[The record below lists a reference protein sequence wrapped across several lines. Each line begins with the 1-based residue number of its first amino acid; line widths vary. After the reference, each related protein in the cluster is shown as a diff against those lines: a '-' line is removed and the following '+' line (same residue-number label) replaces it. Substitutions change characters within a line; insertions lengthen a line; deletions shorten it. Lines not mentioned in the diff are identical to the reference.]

1 MSINKKATAEVEVTG
16 APKAEQDFRKI
27 GDAGKKA
34 GKDISDAFTAVGRS
48 LATFGASVVD
58 AVVDVKQLDPSAMVK
73 TFEDY
78 SRSLTRTAIAAGQS
92 LDGLKQRYQELSRAN
107 AVMPQSIDAFAKS
120 VGRMTYDIRGGID
133 AFTGLHNAALAFG
146 ETDQEQVGFAAY
158 LKNVQGVAGDTT
170 AAVGKLFAQAEKLST
185 VGGARALRDLFVS
198 MGSEVDRLVSRM
210 GAARAQTE
218 GLAAVLTKGAT
229 GPQAQRI
236 AAGALGFLGSS
247 PLDIQRTLGRPLF
260 DQEGRYKDTVGTY
273 QGLYD
278 LMRKPVSEGGR
289 GMDDERILMAFQA
302 SLGMEA
308 GSAMYQALKSGRL
321 GQARGLA
328 KLGASG
334 TAAAAGAA
342 YRASPIGQIDASRI
356 GIFEA
361 QMDVASPL
369 FDMKGDL
376 SSFVGAHPFASLGI
390 AYGVKAALSK
400 ALPKLAPKL
409 LPGLVKGGLG
419 ALGAGLSVLPIEDI
433 FLPDEYQNKAG
444 SGSELSS
451 APLAELLKERAL
463 AGKTGTPV
471 DPMYGPRA
479 RDIAAGE
486 RALARDLGPGV
497 NAEVYIKDQSIERLA
512 EALKM
517 AFEHASAS
525 TARDVE
531 ADKDP
536 ESRN

>member
-16 APKAEQDFRKI
+16 TDEAARKFGKTGESAKKAGRDIKDAFT
-27 GDAGKKA
+27 DAGKA
-34 GKDISDAFTAVGRS
+34 I
-48 LATFGASVVD
+48 ATFGASVVD
-58 AVVDVKQLDPSAMVK
+58 AVVDVKALDPSALIK

-78 SRSLTRTAIAAGQS
+78 SRSLTRTAIATGQS

-120 VGRMTYDIRGGID
+120 VGRMTYDIRGAQD
-133 AFTGLHNAALAFG
+133 AFTGMHNAALAFG

-158 LKNVQGVAGDTT
+158 LKNVQGVAGDTS
-170 AAVGKLFAQAEKLST
+170 AAVGRLFAQAEKLST

-236 AAGALGFLGSS
+236 AGGALGFLGSS
-247 PLDIQRTLGRPLF
+247 PLDVQRTLGKPLF
-260 DQEGRYKDTVGTY
+260 DKEGRYKDPVGTY

-278 LMRKPVSEGGR
+278 LMRRPVTQGGR

-308 GSAMYQALKSGRL
+308 GSAMYSALRSGRL
-321 GQARGLA
+321 GSARGVA

-342 YRASPIGQIDASRI
+342 YRESPIGKIDASRI

-361 QMDVASPL
+361 EMNVSEPL
-369 FDMKGDL
+369 FDLKSGV
-376 SSFVGAHPFASLGI
+376 SGFVGAHPIASLGI
-390 AYGVKAALSK
+390 AYGVKTALAK

-409 LPGLVKGGLG
+409 IPGLLKGGLG
-419 ALGAGLSVLPIEDI
+419 ALGAGLSVLPVEDI
-433 FLPDEYQNKAG
+433 FLPDSMQNMAG

-451 APLAELLKERAL
+451 APLAELLKERAE

-486 RALARDLGPGV
+486 RALARDLGPDV
-497 NAEVYIKDQSIERLA
+497 NTEVYIREQSIQRLT

-517 AFEHASAS
+517 AFEHAS

-536 ESRN
+536 QSRN